1 MSGQAQYAG
10 PFGGDQA
17 RSRRRGRLYS
27 PPVHIVLSHHTR
39 LPVVGYG
46 GTERVVVGLAKGL
59 ATLGHR
65 VSLIAATGTKL
76 PEASVIPVE
85 AKLLHAP
92 GFDYTPYLPAGADI
106 LHAHYPIQ
114 KAPALPHL
122 WTLHGNP
129 REGVAVPPN
138 TIFLSRN
145 HAARYGGAAYV
156 YNGLDPA
163 EFDFRRDKESYDLFL
178 GRLHSVKG
186 YQWAIEGTRRLGR
199 KLVIAGGWR
208 PSLSRGLRY
217 LGSVD
222 GAQKRELLAG
232 ASLLWMPAL
241 WEEPFGL
248 TLIEAMFSGTPVL
261 GTRRGALPE
270 IVTADVGEL
279 GDTLEQLIELAPKAE
294 RKDPDA
300 CRARALSHFSH
311 LVMAEH
317 YAACYTRF
325 LRTGTL
331 EAMTP

>member
-1 MSGQAQYAG
+1 
-10 PFGGDQA
+10 
-17 RSRRRGRLYS
+17 
-27 PPVHIVLSHHTR
+27 VHIVLSHHTR

-46 GTERVVVGLAKGL
+46 GTERVVVDLAKGL
-59 ATLGHR
+59 AALGHR

-76 PEASVIPVE
+76 PEASIIPVP

-114 KAPALPHL
+114 KAPALPNV

-129 REGVAVPPN
+129 REGAVLPAN

-163 EFDFRRDKESYDLFL
+163 DFEFRRRKEGYDLFL

-208 PSLSRGLRY
+208 PSLSRWLRY
-217 LGSVD
+217 IGSVD
-222 GAQKRELLAG
+222 GAEKRGLLAG
-232 ASLLWMPAL
+232 ANLLWMPAL

-261 GTRRGALPE
+261 GTHRGSLPE
-270 IVTADVGEL
+270 IVTPEVGLL
-279 GDTLEQLIELAPKAE
+279 GDTLEELIDLAPRAE
-294 RKDPDA
+294 QKDPDA
-300 CRARALSHFSH
+300 CRARAVSHFSH
-311 LVMAEH
+311 LVMAER
-317 YAACYTRF
+317 YVGCYTAF
-325 LRTGTL
+325 LRNGTL
-331 EAMTP
+331 KTPPL